1 MRSATRIAALTAGLL
16 VLTATAAFAHPGFNP
31 NQMPVGEPVEAI
43 FVVTHGCT
51 FVEGDAQR
59 TVRVDLGYT
68 DQVRITAHDVDGWDV
83 ADDGE
88 AIVWTDAGGSTTD
101 PIVLPLTVTVISGD
115 EGDRVYL
122 PVFQECAEGDVYR
135 WVAEPGQDGDPA
147 ARLDLTAGEV
157 STTPIED
164 DDNPG
169 GDHGSHDPT
178 EDAADPTADDPTEEP
193 TTGATDHA
201 TDDAEAAPE
210 PDMDEAGSGMIGTV
224 LVGLLILAL
233 AAGVYAF
240 TRARTKES

>member
-1 MRSATRIAALTAGLL
+1 VRTATRIAALTAGLL
-16 VLTATAAFAHPGFNP
+16 VMTATAAFAHPGFNP

-68 DQVRITAHDVDGWDV
+68 DQVRFAAHEVDGWDV
-83 ADDGE
+83 VDDGE
-88 AIVWTDAGGSTTD
+88 AIVWTDAGGSTADT
-101 PIVLPLTVTVISGD
+101 IVFPLTVTVTSGA
-115 EGDRVYL
+115 EGDRLYL
-122 PVFQECAEGDVYR
+122 PVFQECAAGDVYR

-157 STTPIED
+157 STTPIDD
-164 DDNPG
+164 DDNV
-169 GDHGSHDPT
+169 DDGSDDGSEH
-178 EDAADPTADDPTEEP
+178 AHDPTEEP
-193 TTGATDHA
+193 TTVTDPATDPA
-201 TDDAEAAPE
+201 TDATEAAPA
-210 PDMDEAGSGMIGTV
+210 PDTDEAGMVGTV

>member
-1 MRSATRIAALTAGLL
+1 MGRALRIAALTAGLL
-16 VLTATAAFAHPGFNP
+16 VLTATTAFAHPGFTP
-31 NQMPVGEPVEAI
+31 NQMPVGEPVEAN
-43 FVVTHGCT
+43 FVITHGCT

-68 DQVRITAHDVDGWDV
+68 DQVRITPHEVDGWDV
-83 ADDGE
+83 VDDGQ

-101 PIVLPLTVTVISGD
+101 TIVFPLTVTVISGA

-122 PVFQECAEGDVYR
+122 PVFQECAEGDTYR

-147 ARLDLTAGEV
+147 ARLNVTGGEV
-157 STTPIED
+157 STTPID
-164 DDNPG
+164 DDDGPG
-169 GDHGSHDPT
+169 DDPENDHGLH
-178 EDAADPTADDPTEEP
+178 DPTEEP
-193 TTGATDHA
+193 HDPTETPTAGATEHA
-201 TDDAEAAPE
+201 TGDGESAPV